1 MIAKRRSRGW
11 TRVQRTA
18 ERVRQNAEQLKKQAD
33 YLGTDPD
40 KIDSWIV
47 KFLVYAT
54 FLIPL
59 QLFISNIAPYIQL
72 FEAVLAR
79 TGVIVDITGLIAILV
94 IQYAEIRPF
103 TCSINTPRKAWLQ
116 RIYVALAAFTID
128 LAVCSWAWDIFD
140 NEFGTPMLSDIN
152 WLNMGRIVSI
162 VCGFSLWF
170 AFRKMMQR
178 RA

>member
-1 MIAKRRSRGW
+1 MTAKTQGGW

-18 ERVRQNAEQLKKQAD
+18 ERVRQGAEDLKKQAD
-33 YLGTDPD
+33 ALGNNPD

-47 KFLVYAT
+47 KILVYAT
-54 FLIPL
+54 FIIPL
-59 QLFISNIAPYIQL
+59 QLFVSNISPYISL
-72 FEAVLAR
+72 FENVLSR
-79 TGVIVDITGLIAILV
+79 SGMIVDITGLIAILV

-103 TCSINTPRKAWLQ
+103 TCSVNTPRKAWLR

-140 NEFGTPMLSDIN
+140 NQYGTPLISDIN